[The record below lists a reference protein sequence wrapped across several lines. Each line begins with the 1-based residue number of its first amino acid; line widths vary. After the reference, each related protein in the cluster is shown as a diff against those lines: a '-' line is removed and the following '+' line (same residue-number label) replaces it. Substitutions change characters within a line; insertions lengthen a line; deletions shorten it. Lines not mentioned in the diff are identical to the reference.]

1 MENSE
6 IHALIRLL
14 DDPDEKIYTQ
24 IETKLVSMGEEV
36 IPHLESAWEHESWGI
51 SFQDRIENII
61 HTIQFEQVKERLS
74 NWGVNGTHDLLKGM
88 ILVAQYQYPD
98 LDENRIYEQI
108 EKIEKD
114 IWLELNEAL
123 TALEKVRIINHILF
137 EVHGYSSNV
146 KSFHSPQN
154 SFINEVLD
162 SKKGN
167 PISLSILYSIIAQK
181 HGIPLIGVNLPKH
194 FILAYR
200 DDFMIDLR
208 PDGDIKVLFYVNP
221 FSRGAVFSKR
231 EVDDFL
237 KQLDIEP
244 KPEYYLPCSNV
255 EIMQRVLNNL
265 VYSYQKLGYSDKI
278 EELKELKKLLKKQH

>member
-6 IHALIRLL
+6 IQALIRLL

-36 IPHLESAWEHESWGI
+36 IPYLESAWEHESWGI

-74 NWGVNGTHDLLKGM
+74 NWGINGTHDLLKGM

-98 LDENRIYEQI
+98 LDENRIYEKI

-137 EVHGYSSNV
+137 EVHG
-146 KSFHSPQN
+146 
-154 SFINEVLD
+154 
-162 SKKGN
+162 
-167 PISLSILYSIIAQK
+167 
-181 HGIPLIGVNLPKH
+181 
-194 FILAYR
+194 
-200 DDFMIDLR
+200 
-208 PDGDIKVLFYVNP
+208 
-221 FSRGAVFSKR
+221 
-231 EVDDFL
+231 
-237 KQLDIEP
+237 
-244 KPEYYLPCSNV
+244 
-255 EIMQRVLNNL
+255 
-265 VYSYQKLGYSDKI
+265 
-278 EELKELKKLLKKQH
+278 

>member
-1 MENSE
+1 MDDSE
-6 IHALIRLL
+6 IQALISLL

-24 IETKLVSMGEEV
+24 IETKLISMGEEV
-36 IPHLESAWEHESWGI
+36 IPHLESAWEYESWGV

-61 HTIQFEQVKERLS
+61 HIIQYEQVKERLS
-74 NWGVNGTHDLLKGM
+74 NWSNNGTHDLLKGM

-98 LDENRIYEQI
+98 LDENRIFEQI
-108 EKIEKD
+108 ENIEKD
-114 IWLELNEAL
+114 IWLELNETL

-154 SFINEVLD
+154 SFINEVLN

-200 DDFMIDLR
+200 DDFMVDLR

-244 KPEYYLPCSNV
+244 KPEYYLPCSNI

-265 VYSYQKLGYSDKI
+265 IYSYEKLGYSDKVA
-278 EELKELKKLLKKQH
+278 ELKELKELLKK

>member
-6 IHALIRLL
+6 IQALIRLL

-208 PDGDIKVLFYVNP
+208 PDSDIKVLFYVNP

>member
-1 MENSE
+1 
-6 IHALIRLL
+6 
-14 DDPDEKIYTQ
+14 
-24 IETKLVSMGEEV
+24 
-36 IPHLESAWEHESWGI
+36 
-51 SFQDRIENII
+51 
-61 HTIQFEQVKERLS
+61 
-74 NWGVNGTHDLLKGM
+74 M

-98 LDENRIYEQI
+98 LDENRIFEQI
-108 EKIEKD
+108 ENIEKD
-114 IWLELNEAL
+114 IWLELNETL

-154 SFINEVLD
+154 SFINEVLN

-200 DDFMIDLR
+200 DDFMVDLR

-265 VYSYQKLGYSDKI
+265 IYSYEKLGYSDKVA
-278 EELKELKKLLKKQH
+278 ELKELKELLKK

>member
-1 MENSE
+1 MENAE
-6 IHALIRLL
+6 IEALISLL

-24 IETKLVSMGEEV
+24 IENKLISMGQEV
-36 IPHLESAWEHESWGI
+36 IPYLENAWEHDSWGI
-51 SFQDRIENII
+51 KFQDRIENII
-61 HTIQFEQVKERLS
+61 HTIQFDQVKERIS
-74 NWGVNGTHDLLKGM
+74 NWAVTSTHDLLQGM

-98 LDENRIYEQI
+98 LDENRIHEQI

-114 IWLELNEAL
+114 VWLELNEDL
-123 TALEKVRIINHILF
+123 TALEKVRIINHIMF
-137 EVHGYSSNV
+137 EVHGFTSNV

-167 PISLSILYSIIAQK
+167 PISLSILYSIVAQK
-181 HGIPLIGVNLPKH
+181 HGMPLIGVNLPKH

-200 DDFMIDLR
+200 DDFMVDFR
-208 PDGDIKVLFYVNP
+208 PPDDVKVLFYVNP

-237 KQLDIEP
+237 KQLDITP
-244 KPEYYLPCSNV
+244 KPFHYLPCENV

-265 VYSYQKLGYSDKI
+265 IYSYEKLGYADKV
-278 EELKELKKLLKKQH
+278 EELKELKGLVSKGQ

>member
-1 MENSE
+1 MDDSE
-6 IHALIRLL
+6 IQALISLL

-24 IETKLVSMGEEV
+24 IETKLISMGEEV
-36 IPHLESAWEHESWGI
+36 IPHLESAWEYESWGV

-61 HTIQFEQVKERLS
+61 HIIQYEQVKERLS
-74 NWGVNGTHDLLKGM
+74 NWSNNGTHDLLKGM

-98 LDENRIYEQI
+98 LDENRIFEQI
-108 EKIEKD
+108 ENIEKD
-114 IWLELNEAL
+114 IWLELNETL

-154 SFINEVLD
+154 SFINEVLN

-200 DDFMIDLR
+200 DDFMVDLR

-265 VYSYQKLGYSDKI
+265 IYSYEKLGYSDKVA
-278 EELKELKKLLKKQH
+278 ELKELKELLKK

>member
-6 IHALIRLL
+6 IQALIRLL

-74 NWGVNGTHDLLKGM
+74 NWGINGTHDLLKGM

-244 KPEYYLPCSNV
+244 KPEYYLPCSNI

-265 VYSYQKLGYSDKI
+265 IYSYEKLGYSDKVS
-278 EELKELKKLLKKQH
+278 ELKELKELLEK

>member
-1 MENSE
+1 MDDSE
-6 IHALIRLL
+6 IQALISLL

-24 IETKLVSMGEEV
+24 IETKLISMGEEV
-36 IPHLESAWEHESWGI
+36 IPHLESAWEYESWGV

-61 HTIQFEQVKERLS
+61 HIIQYEQVKERLS
-74 NWGVNGTHDLLKGM
+74 NWSNNGTHDLLKGM

-98 LDENRIYEQI
+98 LDENRIFEQI
-108 EKIEKD
+108 ENIEKD
-114 IWLELNEAL
+114 IWLELNETL

-154 SFINEVLD
+154 SFINEVLN

-200 DDFMIDLR
+200 DDFMVDLR

-244 KPEYYLPCSNV
+244 KPEYYLPCSNI

-265 VYSYQKLGYSDKI
+265 IYSYEKLGYSDKVA
-278 EELKELKKLLKKQH
+278 ELKELKELLEK

>member
-6 IHALIRLL
+6 IQALIRLL

-36 IPHLESAWEHESWGI
+36 IPYLESAWEHESWGI

-74 NWGVNGTHDLLKGM
+74 NWGINGTHDLLKGM

-98 LDENRIYEQI
+98 LDENRIYEKI

-265 VYSYQKLGYSDKI
+265 IYSYQKLGYSDKV
-278 EELKELKKLLKKQH
+278 EELKELKKLLKKPH

>member
-6 IHALIRLL
+6 IQALIRLL

-208 PDGDIKVLFYVNP
+208 PDSDIKVLFYVNP

-278 EELKELKKLLKKQH
+278 EELKELKRLLKKQH

>member
-6 IHALIRLL
+6 IQALIRLL

-61 HTIQFEQVKERLS
+61 HTIQFEQIKERLS
-74 NWGVNGTHDLLKGM
+74 NWGINGTHDLLKGM

-167 PISLSILYSIIAQK
+167 PISLSILYSILAQK
-181 HGIPLIGVNLPKH
+181 HDIPLIGVNLPKH

-265 VYSYQKLGYSDKI
+265 IYSYQKLGYSDKV
-278 EELKELKKLLKKQH
+278 EELKELKRLLKKQH

>member
-6 IHALIRLL
+6 IQALIRLL

-74 NWGVNGTHDLLKGM
+74 NWGINGTHDLLKGM

-265 VYSYQKLGYSDKI
+265 IYSYQKLGYSDKV
-278 EELKELKKLLKKQH
+278 EELKELKSLLKKQH

>member
-6 IHALIRLL
+6 IRALISLL
-14 DDPDEKIYTQ
+14 DDPDKKIYTQ
-24 IETKLVSMGEEV
+24 IENKLISMGEDV
-36 IPHLESAWEHESWGI
+36 IPYLETAWEYDSWGI
-51 SFQDRIENII
+51 AFQDRIENII
-61 HTIQFEQVKERLS
+61 HTIQFEQVKERLN
-74 NWGVNGTHDLLKGM
+74 NWAIHSENDLLKGM
-88 ILVAQYQYPD
+88 ILIAQYQYPD
-98 LDENRIYEQI
+98 LDENRIHEQI

-114 IWLELNEAL
+114 VWLELNNTL
-123 TALEKVRIINHILF
+123 TALEKVRIINHIMF
-137 EVHGYSSNV
+137 EVHGFSSNV

-167 PISLSILYSIIAQK
+167 PISLAILYSIIAQK
-181 HGIPLIGVNLPKH
+181 HDMPLIGVNLPKH
-194 FILAYR
+194 FILGYR

-208 PDGDIKVLFYVNP
+208 PDDDVKVLFYVNP

-244 KPEYYLPCSNV
+244 KPSYYLPCTNI
-255 EIMQRVLNNL
+255 EIMVRVLNNL
-265 VYSYQKLGYSDKI
+265 IYSYEKLGYSDKVN
-278 EELKELKKLLKKQH
+278 ELKELKGLLKKE

>member
-6 IHALIRLL
+6 IQALIRLL

-74 NWGVNGTHDLLKGM
+74 NWGINGTHDLLKGM

-265 VYSYQKLGYSDKI
+265 IYSYQKLGYSDKV
-278 EELKELKKLLKKQH
+278 EELKELKRLLKKQH

>member
-6 IHALIRLL
+6 IQALIRLL

-74 NWGVNGTHDLLKGM
+74 NWGINGTHDLLKGM

-167 PISLSILYSIIAQK
+167 PISLSILYSILAQK
-181 HGIPLIGVNLPKH
+181 HDIPLIGVNLPKH

-265 VYSYQKLGYSDKI
+265 IYSYQKLGYSDKV
-278 EELKELKKLLKKQH
+278 EELKELKRLLKKQH

>member
-6 IHALIRLL
+6 IQALIRLL

-36 IPHLESAWEHESWGI
+36 IPYLESAWEHESWGI

-74 NWGVNGTHDLLKGM
+74 NWGINGTHDLLKGM

-98 LDENRIYEQI
+98 LDENRIYEKI

-265 VYSYQKLGYSDKI
+265 IYSYQKLGYSDKV
-278 EELKELKKLLKKQH
+278 EELKELKRLLK

>member
-6 IHALIRLL
+6 IQALIRLL

-74 NWGVNGTHDLLKGM
+74 NWGINGTHDLLKGM

-265 VYSYQKLGYSDKI
+265 IYSYQKLGYSDKV
-278 EELKELKKLLKKQH
+278 EELKELKRLLK

>member
-6 IHALIRLL
+6 IQALIRLL

-74 NWGVNGTHDLLKGM
+74 NWGINGTHDLLKGM

-265 VYSYQKLGYSDKI
+265 IYSYQKLGYSDKV
-278 EELKELKKLLKKQH
+278 EELKELKKLLKKPH